1 MKKFL
6 RKHWPLVGIAMLILM
21 VGFYLGRA
29 RKEIVRKPIVAD
41 GASGDA
47 VKLADIHF
55 TQHTPGEGMK
65 WTLDAKEVTVSLDR
79 QRFSFNDFRLKLE
92 PQNRPSVELEGKR
105 GDYDKVSGV
114 IKARGDLRGQTE
126 DGYTIMTEQAVFK
139 QKEGRLETE
148 EKVKITGPFLSVEG
162 KGLSYSV
169 ETEDL
174 SIHSDVTTRIDVR
187 SLI

>member
-1 MKKFL
+1 MKRFF
-6 RKHWPLVGIAMLILM
+6 RKHWPLVGIALLILT

-29 RKEIVRKPIVAD
+29 RKEIVRKPVLAD
-41 GASGDA
+41 VASGEA

-55 TQHTPGEGMK
+55 TQHTPGGGMK
-65 WTLDAKEVTVSLDR
+65 WTLDAREVTISLDR

-105 GDYDKVSGV
+105 GDYDKASGE
-114 IKARGDLRGQTE
+114 IKVRGDLRGQTE
-126 DGYTIMTEQAVFK
+126 NGYTIMTDQAVFK
-139 QKEGRLETE
+139 QKEGLLETDE
-148 EKVKITGPFLSVEG
+148 PVRITGPSLSVEG
-162 KGLSYSV
+162 TGLRYRV

-174 SIHSDVTTRIDVR
+174 NIHSDVTTRIDVR